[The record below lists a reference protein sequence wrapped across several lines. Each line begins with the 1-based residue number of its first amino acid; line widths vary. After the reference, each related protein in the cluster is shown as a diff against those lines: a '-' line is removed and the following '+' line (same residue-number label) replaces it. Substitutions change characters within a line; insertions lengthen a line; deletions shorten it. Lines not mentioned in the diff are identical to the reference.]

1 MRRRGHAPHRE
12 AIAALR
18 SSIYGRHSDAHSR
31 RRNMSGKSTNGGSKG
46 IVPSKFAHAVLRT
59 NKFKQM
65 VDWYQTV
72 LLADIVFENE
82 MLAFMTYDD
91 EHHRL
96 AIAAFPGI
104 TDRAPHSAG
113 LDHLA
118 YTYASL
124 GDLVATYERLKAA
137 GITPAVPIN
146 HGLTLSMYYRDPD
159 GNKVELQIDNFETV
173 EELKGFFRSN
183 DFSKN
188 PIGVSF
194 DPDELARQYHA
205 GVPEAELRKY
215 HPEAGLDPN
224 VLRNMGQ

>member
-1 MRRRGHAPHRE
+1 
-12 AIAALR
+12 
-18 SSIYGRHSDAHSR
+18 
-31 RRNMSGKSTNGGSKG
+31 MSGNSTNGGSKR

-59 NKFKQM
+59 NKFNEM
-65 VDWYQTV
+65 VAWYKTV
-72 LLADIVFENE
+72 LQADTVFENE

-96 AIAAFPGI
+96 AIAGFPGI
-104 TDRAPHSAG
+104 VDRAPRSAG

-124 GDLVATYERLKAA
+124 GDLIATYERLKAA
-137 GITPAVPIN
+137 GITPLVPIN
-146 HGLTLSMYYRDPD
+146 HGLTTSMYYRDPD
-159 GNKVELQIDNFETV
+159 GNKVELQIDNFDSI

-205 GVPEAELRKY
+205 GVPEAELKRY
-215 HPEAGLDPN
+215 RPENGLDPN
-224 VLRNMGQ
+224 AMRNMAQ

>member
-1 MRRRGHAPHRE
+1 
-12 AIAALR
+12 
-18 SSIYGRHSDAHSR
+18 
-31 RRNMSGKSTNGGSKG
+31 MSGNSTNGGSKR

-59 NKFKQM
+59 NKFKEM
-65 VDWYQTV
+65 VEWYKTV
-72 LLADIVFENE
+72 LQADIVFENQ

-96 AIAAFPGI
+96 AIAGFPGI
-104 TDRAPHSAG
+104 VDRAPHSAG

-118 YTYASL
+118 YTYAGL
-124 GDLVATYERLKAA
+124 GDLIATYERLKAA
-137 GITPAVPIN
+137 GITPLVPIN
-146 HGLTLSMYYRDPD
+146 HGLTTSMYYRDPD
-159 GNKVELQIDNFETV
+159 GNKVELQIDNFDSI

-205 GVPEAELRKY
+205 GVPEAELKKY
-215 HPEAGLDPN
+215 RPEAGLDPN
-224 VLRNMGQ
+224 AMRNMAQ

>member
-1 MRRRGHAPHRE
+1 MSAESRE
-12 AIAALR
+12 A
-18 SSIYGRHSDAHSR
+18 GNGQR
-31 RRNMSGKSTNGGSKG
+31 R

-59 NKFKQM
+59 TQLKTM
-65 VDWYQTV
+65 VEWYKTV
-72 LLADIVFENE
+72 LNAEIVYENA

-104 TDRAPHSAG
+104 VERPRHSAG

-146 HGLTLSMYYRDPD
+146 HGLTTSLYYRDPD
-159 GNKVELQIDNFETV
+159 GNKVELQIDNFDSV
-173 EELKGFFRSN
+173 EELKAFFRG
-183 DFSKN
+183 DRMAAN

-194 DPDELARQYHA
+194 DPEELARKYHA
-205 GVPEAELRKY
+205 GVPEAELKRY
-215 HPEAGLDPN
+215 DPSAGLDPKA
-224 VLRNMGQ
+224 LSRMSE

>member
-1 MRRRGHAPHRE
+1 MSDNAEKGAP
-12 AIAALR
+12 
-18 SSIYGRHSDAHSR
+18 
-31 RRNMSGKSTNGGSKG
+31 KK
-46 IVPSKFAHAVLRT
+46 IVPAKFAHAVLRT

-65 VDWYQTV
+65 VDWYKTV
-72 LLADIVFENE
+72 LQANIVFENQ

-104 TDRAPHSAG
+104 EDRAPRAAG

-118 YTYASL
+118 YTYSSL

-159 GNKVELQIDNFETV
+159 GNKVELQIDNFATV

-205 GVPEAELRKY
+205 GVPEAELKKY
-215 HPEAGLDPN
+215 RPEKGLDRNAMPN
-224 VLRNMGQ
+224 LAR

>member
-1 MRRRGHAPHRE
+1 MN
-12 AIAALR
+12 
-18 SSIYGRHSDAHSR
+18 D
-31 RRNMSGKSTNGGSKG
+31 NSTNGESRR

-65 VDWYQTV
+65 VDWYKTV
-72 LLADIVFENE
+72 LLANVVFENE

-104 TDRAPHSAG
+104 VDRAPHSAG

-118 YTYASL
+118 YTYSSL

-159 GNKVELQIDNFETV
+159 GNKVELQIDNFETM
-173 EELKGFFRSN
+173 EQMKGFFRSN

-205 GVPEAELRKY
+205 GVPEAKLRKY
-215 HPEAGLDPN
+215 RPENGLDPN
-224 VLRNMGQ
+224 VMRNMGL

>member
-1 MRRRGHAPHRE
+1 
-12 AIAALR
+12 
-18 SSIYGRHSDAHSR
+18 
-31 RRNMSGKSTNGGSKG
+31 MSGNSTNGESKR
-46 IVPSKFAHAVLRT
+46 IVPGKFAHAVLRT
-59 NKFKQM
+59 NKFRQM
-65 VDWYQTV
+65 VDWYKTV
-72 LLADIVFENE
+72 LQADVVFENE

-104 TDRAPHSAG
+104 VDRPPNSAG

-118 YTYASL
+118 YTYSSL
-124 GDLVATYERLKAA
+124 GDLVATYERLREV
-137 GITPAVPIN
+137 GITPAAPIN

-173 EELKGFFRSN
+173 EQMKGFFRSN

-194 DPDELARQYHA
+194 DPAELARQYHA

-215 HPEAGLDPN
+215 RPESGLDPN
-224 VLRNMGQ
+224 VFRNMAK

>member
-1 MRRRGHAPHRE
+1 
-12 AIAALR
+12 
-18 SSIYGRHSDAHSR
+18 
-31 RRNMSGKSTNGGSKG
+31 MSGNSTNGGSKR

-65 VDWYQTV
+65 VDWYTTV
-72 LLADIVFENE
+72 LLADIVYENE

-96 AIAAFPGI
+96 AIAAFPGLN
-104 TDRAPHSAG
+104 DRAPHSVG

-118 YTYASL
+118 YTYSSL

-137 GITPAVPIN
+137 GITPVVPIN
-146 HGLTLSMYYRDPD
+146 HGLTTSMYYRDPD
-159 GNKVELQIDNFETV
+159 GNKVELQIDNFDTV

-188 PIGVSF
+188 PIGVTF

-205 GVPEAELRKY
+205 GVPEAELKKY
-215 HPEAGLDPN
+215 RPEKGLDPN
-224 VLRNMGQ
+224 VMRNMAR

>member
-1 MRRRGHAPHRE
+1 
-12 AIAALR
+12 
-18 SSIYGRHSDAHSR
+18 
-31 RRNMSGKSTNGGSKG
+31 MSGNSTNGGSKR

-65 VDWYQTV
+65 VDWYKTV
-72 LLADIVFENE
+72 LLADIVFETE
-82 MLAFMTYDD
+82 MLAFMTYDE

-104 TDRAPHSAG
+104 EDRAPRSAG

-118 YTYASL
+118 YTYANI

-137 GITPAVPIN
+137 GITPVAPIN
-146 HGLTLSMYYRDPD
+146 HGLTTSMYYRDPD
-159 GNKVELQIDNFETV
+159 GNKVELQIDNFDSV
-173 EELKGFFRSN
+173 EELKGFFQETN
-183 DFSKN
+183 FAKN

-205 GVPEAELRKY
+205 GVPEAELKKY
-215 HPEAGLDPN
+215 RSENGLDPE
-224 VLRNMGQ
+224 VFRNLAH

>member
-1 MRRRGHAPHRE
+1 
-12 AIAALR
+12 
-18 SSIYGRHSDAHSR
+18 
-31 RRNMSGKSTNGGSKG
+31 MSGNGTSKK
-46 IVPSKFAHAVLRT
+46 IVPTKFAHAVLRT
-59 NKFKQM
+59 NKFRQM
-65 VDWYQTV
+65 LDWYKTV
-72 LLADIVFENE
+72 LQAEVVFEGP
-82 MLAFMTYDD
+82 MIAFMTYDD

-96 AIAAFPGI
+96 ALVAYPGLA
-104 TDRAPHSAG
+104 DRPPRSAG

-137 GITPAVPIN
+137 NITPVAPIN

-205 GVPEAELRKY
+205 GVPESELKKY
-215 HPEAGLDPN
+215 RPEQGLNPDTMPEMA
-224 VLRNMGQ
+224 R

>member
-1 MRRRGHAPHRE
+1 MVAIESSPRG
-12 AIAALR
+12 
-18 SSIYGRHSDAHSR
+18 GRD
-31 RRNMSGKSTNGGSKG
+31 MSGNSTNGGSKR

-59 NKFKQM
+59 NKFQQM
-65 VDWYQTV
+65 VDWYKTV
-72 LLADIVFENE
+72 LLADIVFENQ

-104 TDRAPHSAG
+104 EDRAPRSAG

-118 YTYASL
+118 YTYANL

-137 GITPAVPIN
+137 GITPVVPIN
-146 HGLTLSMYYRDPD
+146 HGLTTSMYYRDPD
-159 GNKVELQIDNFETV
+159 GNKVELQIDNFDSV
-173 EELKGFFRSN
+173 EELKGFFRGN

-194 DPDELARQYHA
+194 DPDELARQFHA
-205 GVPEAELRKY
+205 GVPEAELKKY
-215 HPEAGLDPN
+215 RPEAGLDPN
-224 VLRNMGQ
+224 VMRNLAH

>member
-1 MRRRGHAPHRE
+1 
-12 AIAALR
+12 
-18 SSIYGRHSDAHSR
+18 
-31 RRNMSGKSTNGGSKG
+31 MSGNSTNGGSKR

-59 NKFKQM
+59 NHFKQM
-65 VDWYQTV
+65 VDWYKTV
-72 LLADIVFENE
+72 LQADIVFENQ

-96 AIAAFPGI
+96 AIAGFPGI
-104 TDRAPHSAG
+104 VDRTPHSAG

-118 YTYASL
+118 YTYANL

-137 GITPAVPIN
+137 GITPVVPIN

-159 GNKVELQIDNFETV
+159 GNKVELQIDNFATV

-205 GVPEAELRKY
+205 GVPEAELKKY
-215 HPEAGLDPN
+215 RPEAGLDPN
-224 VLRNMGQ
+224 AMRNMAQ

>member
-1 MRRRGHAPHRE
+1 
-12 AIAALR
+12 
-18 SSIYGRHSDAHSR
+18 
-31 RRNMSGKSTNGGSKG
+31 MSGNSTNGESKRN
-46 IVPSKFAHAVLRT
+46 VPSKFAHAVLRT
-59 NKFKQM
+59 NKFRPM

-82 MLAFMTYDD
+82 FLAFMTFDN

-96 AIAAFPGI
+96 AIAGFPGL
-104 TDRAPHSAG
+104 TDRAPRSAG

-137 GITPAVPIN
+137 GITPLVPIN
-146 HGLTLSMYYRDPD
+146 HGLTTSMYYRDPD
-159 GNKVELQIDNFETV
+159 GNKVELQIDNFDSV
-173 EELKGFFRSN
+173 EELKGFFRGN

-205 GVPEAELRKY
+205 GVPEAELKKY
-215 HPEAGLDPN
+215 HPEKGLDPN
-224 VLRNMGQ
+224 VMRNMAQ

>member
-1 MRRRGHAPHRE
+1 
-12 AIAALR
+12 
-18 SSIYGRHSDAHSR
+18 
-31 RRNMSGKSTNGGSKG
+31 MSGNSTNGGSKK
-46 IVPSKFAHAVLRT
+46 IVPKKFAHAVLRT

-72 LLADIVFENE
+72 LLADIVFENQ
-82 MLAFMTYDD
+82 MLAFMTYDE

-104 TDRAPHSAG
+104 VERAPYSAG

-118 YTYASL
+118 YTYSSL

-137 GITPAVPIN
+137 GITPVVPIN

-159 GNKVELQIDNFETV
+159 GNKVELQIDNFDTV

-215 HPEAGLDPN
+215 RPEAGLDPN
-224 VLRNMGQ
+224 AMRNLGQ

>member
-1 MRRRGHAPHRE
+1 
-12 AIAALR
+12 
-18 SSIYGRHSDAHSR
+18 
-31 RRNMSGKSTNGGSKG
+31 MSGNSSNRSKR

-59 NKFKQM
+59 NKFKEM
-65 VDWYQTV
+65 VEWYQTV
-72 LLADIVFENE
+72 LHAEIVFENQ

-96 AIAAFPGI
+96 AIAGFPGI
-104 TDRAPHSAG
+104 VDRAPHSAG

-118 YTYASL
+118 YTYANL
-124 GDLVATYERLKAA
+124 GDLIATYERLKAA
-137 GITPAVPIN
+137 GITPLVPIN
-146 HGLTLSMYYRDPD
+146 HGLTTSMYYRDPD
-159 GNKVELQIDNFETV
+159 GNKVELQIDNFDSI

-205 GVPEAELRKY
+205 GVPEAELKKY
-215 HPEAGLDPN
+215 RPEAGLDPN
-224 VLRNMGQ
+224 AMRNMAQ

>member
-1 MRRRGHAPHRE
+1 
-12 AIAALR
+12 
-18 SSIYGRHSDAHSR
+18 
-31 RRNMSGKSTNGGSKG
+31 MSGNSTNGGSKR

-59 NKFKQM
+59 NKFKEM
-65 VDWYQTV
+65 VQWYKTV
-72 LLADIVFENE
+72 LQADIVFENQ

-96 AIAAFPGI
+96 AIAGFPGVV
-104 TDRAPHSAG
+104 DRAPHSAG

-118 YTYASL
+118 YTYANL
-124 GDLVATYERLKAA
+124 GDLIATYERLKAA
-137 GITPAVPIN
+137 GITPLVPIN
-146 HGLTLSMYYRDPD
+146 HGLTTSMYYRDPD
-159 GNKVELQIDNFETV
+159 GNKVELQIDNFDSI

-205 GVPEAELRKY
+205 GVPEAELKKY
-215 HPEAGLDPN
+215 RPEAGLDPN
-224 VLRNMGQ
+224 AMRNMAQ

>member
-1 MRRRGHAPHRE
+1 
-12 AIAALR
+12 
-18 SSIYGRHSDAHSR
+18 
-31 RRNMSGKSTNGGSKG
+31 MSGSTGNGAPKKV
-46 IVPSKFAHAVLRT
+46 VPSKFAHAVLRT

-65 VDWYQTV
+65 VDWYTTV
-72 LLADIVFENE
+72 LQAEIVFANE

-96 AIAAFPGI
+96 AIGAFPGI
-104 TDRAPHSAG
+104 QDRAPHSAG

-124 GDLVATYERLKAA
+124 GDLVVTYERLKAA
-137 GITPAVPIN
+137 GITPVAPIN

-159 GNKVELQIDNFETV
+159 GNKVELQIDNFATV

-215 HPEAGLDPN
+215 RPEQGLDPN
-224 VLRNMGQ
+224 FMRNMGL

>member
-1 MRRRGHAPHRE
+1 
-12 AIAALR
+12 
-18 SSIYGRHSDAHSR
+18 
-31 RRNMSGKSTNGGSKG
+31 MSGNSTNGESKR

-65 VDWYQTV
+65 VDWYTTV
-72 LLADIVFENE
+72 LLADIVYENDF
-82 MLAFMTYDD
+82 LAFMTYDD

-104 TDRAPHSAG
+104 TDRAPNCAG

-118 YTYASL
+118 YTYSSL

-146 HGLTLSMYYRDPD
+146 HGLTLSLYYRDPD
-159 GNKVELQIDNFETV
+159 GNKVELQIDNFETM
-173 EELKGFFRSN
+173 EQMKGFFRSN
-183 DFSKN
+183 YFASN

-194 DPDELARQYHA
+194 DPDELARQFHA
-205 GVPEAELRKY
+205 GVPEAEIRKY
-215 HPEAGLDPN
+215 RSEAGLDSS
-224 VLRNMGQ
+224 VMRNMAK

>member
-1 MRRRGHAPHRE
+1 MHCSVRIRPIT
-12 AIAALR
+12 AIVLAVGIRKLLATRPLR
-18 SSIYGRHSDAHSR
+18 LPVAEQDTSIYGREVASKAPGR
-31 RRNMSGKSTNGGSKG
+31 CEMSSEK

-65 VDWYQTV
+65 IEWYQTV
-72 LLADIVFENE
+72 LQAEIVYQNE

-96 AIAAFPGI
+96 AIAAIPGLV
-104 TDRAPHSAG
+104 DRAPHSVG

-118 YTYASL
+118 YTYSSL
-124 GDLVATYERLKAA
+124 GDLVVTYERLKAA
-137 GITPAVPIN
+137 GIMPVVPIN

-159 GNKVELQIDNFETV
+159 GNKVELQIDNFATV
-173 EELKGFFRSN
+173 EELKGFFHSN

-194 DPDELARQYHA
+194 DPRSE
-205 GVPEAELRKY
+205 
-215 HPEAGLDPN
+215 
-224 VLRNMGQ
+224 